1 LASIQST
8 DSQEEKSYFFKKRI
22 LIVDDDS
29 DITLSLKLGLEQHGF
44 RVSTYND
51 PALALS
57 EFKVGL
63 YDLLLADIRMPGM
76 SGLELY
82 EKIKQIDDRIE
93 VCFITAFDE
102 YYGQLGKA
110 FPKLDLQRCYLLKPI
125 TISDLV
131 EKIKTILNIA

>member
-1 LASIQST
+1 LESSQSA
-8 DSQEEKSYFFKKRI
+8 DSEQEKNYFSKKRI
-22 LIVDDDS
+22 LIVDDES
-29 DITLSLKLGLEQHGF
+29 DITTSFKFGLEQYGF
-44 RVSTYND
+44 MVSTYND
-51 PALALS
+51 PVLALS
-57 EFKVGL
+57 EFKAGL

-82 EKIKQIDDRIE
+82 EKIKQIDPRIE

-125 TISDLV
+125 TIANLV
-131 EKIKTILNIA
+131 ERIKTILDIN

>member
-1 LASIQST
+1 MASIQSA
-8 DSQEEKSYFFKKRI
+8 DSQEEKSYFSKKRI
-22 LIVDDDS
+22 LVVDDES
-29 DITLSLKLGLEQHGF
+29 DITTSFKLGLEQNGF

-57 EFKVGL
+57 EFKAGL
-63 YDLLLADIRMPGM
+63 YHLLIADIRMPGM

-131 EKIKTILNIA
+131 ERIKMILNIR

>member
-1 LASIQST
+1 LASIQSAN
-8 DSQEEKSYFFKKRI
+8 SQEEKSHTLNKRI
-22 LIVDDDS
+22 LIVDDES
-29 DITLSLKLGLEQHGF
+29 DITLPLKLGLEKYGF
-44 RVSTYND
+44 RVSTYNESVS
-51 PALALS
+51 ALS
-57 EFKVGL
+57 EFKADL
-63 YDLLLADIRMPGM
+63 YDLLIADIRMPGM

-93 VCFITAFDE
+93 VCFMTAFDE

-131 EKIKTILNIA
+131 ERIKTILNIR

>member
-1 LASIQST
+1 MDSRLVLTT
-8 DSQEEKSYFFKKRI
+8 DP
-22 LIVDDDS
+22 V
-29 DITLSLKLGLEQHGF
+29 
-44 RVSTYND
+44 
-51 PALALS
+51 LALS
-57 EFKVGL
+57 EFKADI
-63 YDLLLADIRMPGM
+63 YDLLLADVRMPGM

-82 EKIKQIDDRIE
+82 EKIKQIDNRIE

-131 EKIKTILNIA
+131 EMIKTILNIN